1 MRTELREIY
10 DAVKKRVPKARREE
24 LPKIPGDSGAS
35 TDRVVVE
42 ERRSWI
48 EKFFHVTFEL
58 LDDRMQYREAGRQG
72 GENDWET
79 TFARE
84 TYVVHR
90 LAATCKLG
98 PSLSANTNGMC
109 PPSVVVSLNLKVDDV
124 ALWEKQQARTG
135 SAPPR
140 WCEDNLAQ
148 PSVSIGLSRLCTH
161 PFVVTL
167 RAGNTWRPV
176 QLAGSSRNAN
186 EFVDDQCFLVVPA
199 FCCLKG
205 Y

>member
-1 MRTELREIY
+1 MALFVRTELREIY

-35 TDRVVVE
+35 TDRVVVQ

-58 LDDRMQYREAGRQG
+58 LDDRMQYREVGRQG

-98 PSLSANTNGMC
+98 TSLSARTLMGC
-109 PPSVVVSLNLKVDDV
+109 VPRL
-124 ALWEKQQARTG
+124 LW
-135 SAPPR
+135 SA
-140 WCEDNLAQ
+140 
-148 PSVSIGLSRLCTH
+148 
-161 PFVVTL
+161 
-167 RAGNTWRPV
+167 
-176 QLAGSSRNAN
+176 
-186 EFVDDQCFLVVPA
+186 
-199 FCCLKG
+199 
-205 Y
+205 